1 MTSFKGRRVNPKRL
15 VEVYR
20 NLHRGGYSVR
30 QGGKVVAHSDYV
42 TMLDAEFH
50 VSEAGRQRVLKTG
63 RRNVHAW
70 ARGQLVKCA
79 PTRQQM
85 NARVRYSPK
94 TSGCFEYCRPR
105 EDGWYPIRNARL
117 VQFSSG
123 GVSAWK
129 ANDW

>member
-1 MTSFKGRRVNPKRL
+1 MKPFKGRRLSLKQP

-20 NLHRGGYSVR
+20 NLWRGGYSIR

-42 TMLDAEFH
+42 VLLDAVFH
-50 VSEAGRQRVLKTG
+50 VSEAGRQRILRTG
-63 RRNVHAW
+63 VRNVHAW
-70 ARGQLVKCA
+70 ARGKLIRCA
-79 PTRQQM
+79 STKQQM
-85 NARVRYSPK
+85 DVRVRYSPR
-94 TSGCFEYCRPR
+94 TSDCFEHCRPR

-117 VQFSSG
+117 VQFSSC